1 MLALFS
7 MSVIVLLSPILM
19 LTSFGKTLL
28 DSVATPFSALLA
40 LSRRAPYRH
49 WLGLTGALTV
59 CLAATVWLPSWLS
72 LITAG
77 LGLSMIIAVFRA
89 WQKNEESR
97 QKVFEGLSKEGPD
110 AGPNLACLN
119 VYAALYI
126 VPLFA
131 FFLMRLN
138 ELLGKPSGQFEN
150 SVIWSLTNLQAVLTF
165 DVLDALI
172 KAIIHPGDDT
182 RWPFAIATAQK
193 ALLAVMFLGAIKAYE
208 RTRQVLRASVI
219 VFNDHPDLL
228 VRMGQR
234 GVSALRKCLA
244 QGAPR
249 RDKQKELLMLKDNRA
264 YTLITDELKQGL
276 PPASTT
282 AAWIVRQLEDRSALP
297 FVNARLR
304 QYLTFF
310 EIYTRDLQS
319 RQYYQREILDKNGR
333 PLQFKPGK
341 WEARWQN
348 LPLRNEEV
356 YEERDIDDVCELT
369 RCLTALYVPKP
380 WLKDEMPD
388 LAQLLT
394 CNSPAIRAAAAE
406 NCATYSVY
414 GAQASNKPSELAAA
428 LEKET
433 AHCAALAQMKA
444 LASFG
449 NLPKGAIKSASAWLT
464 TDLMDDH
471 FSLDEEIPR
480 AAARVILSANSIA
493 FAGNQL
499 IGDMLDHP
507 YAFVRQCA
515 IYLLDQSNDDAA
527 VPAAKLHLVN
537 ADGDIDLSILQY
549 LLRSAPGL
557 LSLAQSAKTMVY
569 PSDAN
574 LILCE
579 VSDAAR
585 PEFRSAQLVE
595 ELKDVVATHLEPEAR
610 EHAVRALERLGATE
624 AADTIVRQLVTE
636 LDDLDAGYDVILAC
650 VSAVGAFRYSLAGSI
665 LLRIANGEFSAPDWH
680 SSDVLREAA
689 KNALARITQ

>member
-7 MSVIVLLSPILM
+7 MTVIVLLSLMLM

-28 DSVATPFSALLA
+28 DIVATPFSGILA

-49 WLGLTGALTV
+49 WLGLTGALTL
-59 CLAATVWLPSWLS
+59 CLAATVWLPSRLS
-72 LITAG
+72 LFPSG
-77 LGLSMIIAVFRA
+77 LGLLMIIAVFRA
-89 WQKNEESR
+89 WKNNEESR
-97 QKVFEGLSKEGPD
+97 EKVVDGFSQEGPD
-110 AGPNLACLN
+110 ARPNLAWLN

-131 FFLMRLN
+131 FSLMRLN
-138 ELLGKPSGQFEN
+138 ELLGKPPGQFED

-165 DVLDALI
+165 DVLDAFI

-182 RWPFAIATAQK
+182 RWPLAIATAQK

-219 VFNDHPDLL
+219 VFNDRPDLL

-249 RDKQKELLMLKDNRA
+249 RDKQKELLMLKNNRA
-264 YTLITDELKQGL
+264 YMLIIDELKQGL

-297 FVNARLR
+297 IVNARLR
-304 QYLTFF
+304 RYLTFF
-310 EIYTRDLQS
+310 NIYRQGLQS
-319 RQYYQREILDKNGR
+319 CQDYQREILRENGLYLR
-333 PLQFKPGK
+333 FKPGK
-341 WEARWQN
+341 WETEWLGR
-348 LPLRNEEV
+348 PLRKEEV
-356 YEERDIDDVCELT
+356 YEESDVDDVCELI

-380 WLKDEMPD
+380 WVNDETPN

-406 NCATYSVY
+406 NCATYSIY
-414 GAQASNKPSELAAA
+414 AAQASKKPSELAAA

-433 AHCAALAQMKA
+433 AHCVALAQMKA
-444 LASFG
+444 LALFG
-449 NLPKGAIKSASAWLT
+449 NLPAGAIKAASAWLT
-464 TDLMDDH
+464 TDLMDYH
-471 FSLDEEIPR
+471 FSCDEEISR

-493 FAGNQL
+493 LAGNQL
-499 IGDMLDHP
+499 IGDMLNHP
-507 YAFVRQCA
+507 YAFVHQCA
-515 IYLLDQSNDDAA
+515 IYMLGQSHDDAA
-527 VPAAKLHLVN
+527 VPTAKEHLVK
-537 ADGDIDLSILQY
+537 ADGNIELSILGY
-549 LLRSAPGL
+549 LSRSAPGL
-557 LSLAQSAKTMVY
+557 LSLAQSTKTMVY
-569 PSDAN
+569 SVDAIS
-574 LILCE
+574 ILCA
-579 VSDAAR
+579 VYGAAR

-595 ELKDVVATHLEPEAR
+595 ELKDVIATHLEPQAR
-610 EHAVRALERLGATE
+610 EYAVRALEGLGATE
-624 AADTIVRQLVTE
+624 AADAIVRRLVIE

-650 VSAVGAFRYSLAGSI
+650 VSAVGAFRYSLAESI
-665 LLRIANGEFSAPDWH
+665 LLRIANGEFSAPDRR

-689 KNALARITQ
+689 KNALARIAE